1 MHCLV
6 IAGAQHSTSWM
17 LSDSLE
23 LSGLVPLTARVAPFL
38 TRRQQGRKSAQRPL
52 LGQAWSLSQETPDR
66 CDYHRQYPRRGRKA
80 SVANL
85 AITIG
90 NGISI
95 LTQACPT
102 GGSESTPS
110 RLVKGLTLAGR
121 IQK

>member
-52 LGQAWSLSQETPDR
+52 LGQAWSLSQETRTDVTTT
-66 CDYHRQYPRRGRKA
+66 D
-80 SVANL
+80 
-85 AITIG
+85 
-90 NGISI
+90 SI
-95 LTQACPT
+95 L
-102 GGSESTPS
+102 GGEERP
-110 RLVKGLTLAGR
+110 V
-121 IQK
+121 